1 MIFLQIW
8 FVDFVNALA
17 VFSLLFITN
26 KSLIPIIVRF
36 KMYKVDQK
44 PTTYH
49 IRIYVCNQKRMVQGM
64 MCWDICDPSQFVQR
78 LQSYVFIHGHWLV
91 AATKWFWFLSI
102 TRHLFV
108 IFVTSCRNSRRII
121 CSAVIQSVYK
131 YLYSGSATYFANH
144 NVSNLIFWVTANNF

>member
-26 KSLIPIIVRF
+26 KSLIPIIARL

-49 IRIYVCNQKRMVQGM
+49 IRINVCMQPETDGTRNDVLGCLLPFT
-64 MCWDICDPSQFVQR
+64 MCTAFT
-78 LQSYVFIHGHWLV
+78 LLHTFIHG
-91 AATKWFWFLSI
+91 
-102 TRHLFV
+102 
-108 IFVTSCRNSRRII
+108 N
-121 CSAVIQSVYK
+121 
-131 YLYSGSATYFANH
+131 
-144 NVSNLIFWVTANNF
+144 